1 VWSLL
6 LMLMVPLLLLP
17 LLLLLLFVLHLL
29 LLLLLRATLFFGND
43 DGRIRMFPEFDRCVR
58 GPQQKVVTRS
68 PKVPSSLKNKGD
80 K

>member
-1 VWSLL
+1 MCFACSRVWSLL

-43 DGRIRMFPEFDRCVR
+43 DWCIRMFPEFDRCIR
-58 GPQQKVVTRS
+58 GPKKSNQAGPTS
-68 PKVPSSLKNKGD
+68 YFFE
-80 K
+80 